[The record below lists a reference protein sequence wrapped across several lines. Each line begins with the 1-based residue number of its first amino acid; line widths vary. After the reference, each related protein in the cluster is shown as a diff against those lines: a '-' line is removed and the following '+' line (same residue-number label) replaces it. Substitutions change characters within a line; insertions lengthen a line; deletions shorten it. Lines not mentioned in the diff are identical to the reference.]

1 VPPPASE
8 ARRGAKPADV
18 PEGRLGAGPPPAR
31 AGMLDRRAL
40 EREVAEGRID
50 TVVTAIPDLYGRLVG
65 KRIHAPF
72 FVSEVLGHGMHVC
85 DYLMACDM
93 EMEPTPGYAFASW
106 ATGYGDLHATPD
118 LSTLR
123 RAAWLE
129 RTAIVLCDVERE
141 GEGAVEVAPRTILR
155 RQLERAAERGFH
167 PLVGSELEFFLF
179 REDYAAVRAKGF
191 RGLAHAHHYVED
203 YNVLSSTFAEPVI
216 GAIRRGVDASGIPVE
231 FSKGEW
237 GPGQHEINL
246 RYAPALEMADRHV
259 IYKLAAKEVAQ
270 AAGYSLTF
278 MAKFQEDLA
287 GSSLHVHL
295 SLAGSGGEALFAG
308 DREIAGSRVRASDTF
323 RWFLGGCLS
332 HARELALCFAPT
344 ANSYKRYRRGTFAP
358 TGIAWSYDN
367 RTAGFRVVGRGDGL
381 RIECRIPGADANPY
395 LAYAALLAAGLAGI
409 EARREPGPA
418 FRGDVYTAEGLP
430 QIPRSLAEALAH
442 FESSRVA
449 REAFGAAV
457 VEHYLHFVRSEAAAL
472 DSRVSDLERARY
484 FERV

>member
-1 VPPPASE
+1 VPPA
-8 ARRGAKPADV
+8 AGAI
-18 PEGRLGAGPPPAR
+18 
-31 AGMLDRRAL
+31 DRETL
-40 EREVAEGRID
+40 EREVAGERID
-50 TVVTAIPDLYGRLVG
+50 TIVTAFPDLYGRLVG

-72 FVSEVLGHGMHVC
+72 FVSEILDHGMHLC
-85 DYLMACDM
+85 DYLVACDI

-118 LSTLR
+118 LATLR

-141 GEGAVEVAPRTILR
+141 GQGPVEVAPRTILR
-155 RQLERAAERGFH
+155 RQLERAARRGLF
-167 PLVGSELEFFLF
+167 PMVGSELEFFLF
-179 REDYAAVRAKGF
+179 RDGYAAAHAKGF
-191 RGLAHAHHYVED
+191 RNLAHHHHYVED
-203 YNVLSSTFAEPVI
+203 YHVLSGTFAEPVI

-259 IYKLAAKEVAQ
+259 VYKLAAKEIAA
-270 AAGYSLTF
+270 AAGCSLTF

-295 SLAGSGGEALFAG
+295 SLVDAKGAAVFPGDGELAGSAL
-308 DREIAGSRVRASDTF
+308 RASDAF
-323 RWFLGGCLS
+323 RWFLGGCLA
-332 HARELALCFAPT
+332 HARELALFLAPN

-367 RTAGFRVVGRGDGL
+367 RTAGFRVVGRGPSL

-418 FRGDVYTAEGLP
+418 FRGDVYAASDLP
-430 QIPRSLAEALAH
+430 QIPRSLGEALA
-442 FESSRVA
+442 ELERSRLA
-449 REAFGAAV
+449 REAFGDAV

-472 DSRVSDLERARY
+472 ESRVSDVERARY
-484 FERV
+484 FERI